1 MGAGLGEWLPCIHRV
16 FAGWRPDRDGALRC
30 RNGWCRVNHKGGVQ
44 ASLTKVL
51 IAATPALGAT
61 RLSLCARFLQR

>member
-1 MGAGLGEWLPCIHRV
+1 MGAGLGEWLPV
-16 FAGWRPDRDGALRC
+16 FTVYLRGGAPIAMAPCGC

-61 RLSLCARFLQR
+61 RLSQWARFLQR